1 MSFHLLE
8 TGKVHILV
16 VAQHNLLSVLVDIGS
31 QPVKV
36 HHCPNI
42 STYSYLCP
50 QNCQLHSSN
59 AQNKTFPILIFFLKL
74 KQAFSY

>member
-16 VAQHNLLSVLVDIGS
+16 VAQRNLLSVLVDIGLR
-31 QPVKV
+31 PVKV

-42 STYSYLCP
+42 STYYHPDSLSDYD
-50 QNCQLHSSN
+50 N
-59 AQNKTFPILIFFLKL
+59 TVR
-74 KQAFSY
+74 